1 MDVAP
6 YFRGAALT
14 YTAQAADARIVTV
27 EVSGSTVTLTPGD
40 GGRTMVTVTAQ
51 GPGGTAAQTFVVD
64 RRVVVAF
71 AAAAYAAREG
81 GPAVAVPVRLDYPA
95 VQGLVM
101 PITGRPEGSTAP
113 GDYTVAGLD
122 GATATAGTGT
132 LTFPA
137 GATEQ
142 TLTVTAHADADGD
155 DEAVALGFGPLP
167 AGVDSGALATAR
179 VTLTDQGLV
188 PLTVSFAHAAY
199 TVTEGGA
206 AVRIDVALAP
216 AADRR
221 VTVPLEVTWPGGPAR
236 ADVTGVPASIVFE
249 VGMAAATIAVTV
261 PSDEAHTPDE
271 RLVLRVGALPM
282 AVRAGAPA
290 ATTVTIL
297 QVRRAS
303 AFERSLAVTLAVTAR
318 AVAESAQSA
327 IAARFER
334 YRQVRQRARAGVP
347 EPPVAGWPPR
357 VVPVGAPDPGAGR
370 EAAPEAPQAW
380 HVAGGPVRRAARTGA
395 ERAGVPAPLV
405 SATGAWAH
413 LAGWAQRMFP
423 VGVPDPGAGRGAG
436 GPLGGVGLTGAAAP
450 PGTAITG
457 AQVADRL
464 MAQVAQTS
472 VNLQV
477 GNGGGA
483 APSAW
488 TPVVWGQGELQRF
501 SGTPT
506 GRTRYGGT
514 LQTAQ
519 VGVDLYTGAAA
530 LAGVAYLRSWG
541 AVDYTDAGVD
551 GVLDPQ
557 LHTVHPYLYWQPH
570 DRISAWGLGGLG
582 VGQVDVTEDG
592 WTHDAPATFQ
602 MVAGGVRAGL
612 LTRGATDVGVRA
624 DVFAATL
631 GTRAAANMAA
641 VDGDARRGRVMLEL
655 AHDRAL
661 VAGRSL
667 RVQVEAGGRIDDGD
681 ADQGAGAEV
690 GARLGFL
697 DAGSG
702 LDVAVHGRMLLVHE
716 SDYRDWGVRVQA
728 SWDPGRQARG
738 LRLSLLAAHGQD
750 AGGRTSL
757 WHAATALTAPG
768 GRSAIAG
775 APTHTDSEVA
785 YGLPAFGGL
794 LTPYSRLQV
803 AGHDR
808 ALRVGT
814 TWSPL
819 TDARLPFRV
828 DVAVLRQ
835 DDPRRGIPTTGV
847 LVQLGT
853 GF

>member
-1 MDVAP
+1 M
-6 YFRGAALT
+6 
-14 YTAQAADARIVTV
+14 
-27 EVSGSTVTLTPGD
+27 
-40 GGRTMVTVTAQ
+40 
-51 GPGGTAAQTFVVD
+51 
-64 RRVVVAF
+64 AF
-71 AAAAYAAREG
+71 AAAAYDAREG

-113 GDYTVAGLD
+113 GDYTVGGLD

-142 TLTVTAHADADGD
+142 TLTVTANADADGD

-167 AGVDSGALATAR
+167 AGVAGGARATAR
-179 VTLTDQGLV
+179 VTLTDQGLA

-199 TVTEGGA
+199 TVTEGGD

-221 VTVPLEVTWPGGPAR
+221 VTVPLEVIWPGGPTR

-261 PSDEAHTPDE
+261 PRDEAHTPDE
-271 RLVLRVGALPM
+271 RLVLRVGALPA

-303 AFERSLAVTLAVTAR
+303 AFERSMAVTLAVTAR

-327 IAARFER
+327 IAARVER

-347 EPPVAGWPPR
+347 EPQVRAAGAGAPVAGWTPR
-357 VVPVGAPDPGAGR
+357 VVPAGAPDPGAGR
-370 EAAPEAPQAW
+370 AAAPEAPQAW

-395 ERAGVPAPLV
+395 ERAGVPVPPV

-450 PGTAITG
+450 TETAITG

-488 TPVVWGQGELQRF
+488 TPVVWGQGELQHF

-506 GRTRYGGT
+506 GRTRYDGN

-716 SDYRDWGVRVQA
+716 RDYRDWGVRVQA

-738 LRLSLLAAHGQD
+738 LPLSLLAAHGQD

-757 WHAATALTAPG
+757 WHEATALTAPG
-768 GRSAIAG
+768 GRGAIAG
-775 APTHTDSEVA
+775 AP
-785 YGLPAFGGL
+785 
-794 LTPYSRLQV
+794 R
-803 AGHDR
+803 
-808 ALRVGT
+808 
-814 TWSPL
+814 
-819 TDARLPFRV
+819 
-828 DVAVLRQ
+828 
-835 DDPRRGIPTTGV
+835 RRGRGG
-847 LVQLGT
+847 QA
-853 GF
+853 